1 MYNDKMPTKD
11 ELPTPKQL
19 VRATLV
25 AAAVAIVLLFTAV
38 LPGEYGYDPTGIGR
52 LLGLKTMGEI
62 KEQLHT
68 EGKLEAATMPASA
81 VAANPPEA
89 SVASTNS
96 VSGRIDSIE
105 VPLDPDEGAEVKVA
119 LREGAK
125 VSFRWTVPG
134 GLVNHDTHGDGKG
147 RSISYMKGRQVAADS
162 GVLTAAFEGKH
173 GWFWRNRGSSPVV
186 VKLRVEGEHTEF
198 KRAD

>member
-1 MYNDKMPTKD
+1 MYNDKMPSKS

-19 VRATLV
+19 VRATLI
-25 AAAVAIVLLFTAV
+25 AAFVAIVLLFAAV
-38 LPGEYGYDPTGIGR
+38 LPGEYGFDPTGIGR
-52 LLGLKTMGEI
+52 LLGLKKMGVI
-62 KEQLHT
+62 KAQLKS
-68 EGKLEAATMPASA
+68 EGKSDAAAQPIQTLQGTS
-81 VAANPPEA
+81 PEL
-89 SVASTNS
+89 T
-96 VSGRIDSIE
+96 SGKAFSGPRRIDSIE
-105 VPLDPDEGAEVKVA
+105 VPLDPEQGAEVKVA

-125 VSFRWTVPG
+125 VSYRWTVPG

-147 RSISYMKGRQVAADS
+147 RSISYMKGRQISADS
-162 GVLTAAFEGKH
+162 GVLTAAFDGKH

>member
-1 MYNDKMPTKD
+1 MYNDKMPSKA
-11 ELPTPKQL
+11 ELPTPTQL
-19 VRATLV
+19 VRATLI
-25 AAAVAIVLLFTAV
+25 AAFVAIVLLFAAV
-38 LPGEYGYDPTGIGR
+38 LPAELGYDPTGIGR
-52 LLGLKTMGEI
+52 LMGLKKMGEI
-62 KEQLHT
+62 KEKLHT
-68 EGKLEAATMPASA
+68 ERKSDAATKQAS
-81 VAANPPEA
+81 ET
-89 SVASTNS
+89 SVAGTNS

-105 VPLDPDEGAEVKVA
+105 VPLDPEQGAEVKVV

-125 VSFRWTVPG
+125 VSYRWTVPG

-147 RSISYMKGRQVAADS
+147 RSISYMKGRQIGADS
-162 GVLTAAFEGKH
+162 GVLTAAFDGKH